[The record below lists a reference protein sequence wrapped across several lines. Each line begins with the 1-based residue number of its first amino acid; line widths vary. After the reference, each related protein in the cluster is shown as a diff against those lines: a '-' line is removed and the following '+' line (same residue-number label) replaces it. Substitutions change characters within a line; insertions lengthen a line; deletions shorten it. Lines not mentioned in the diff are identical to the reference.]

1 MSFIWPPLLW
11 LLTLAPLGGLVYMR
25 VQRRR
30 RQAAAQYGQLGLGP
44 TAAAQRLGWRRHLP
58 AALFLAGLTML
69 LFALARPQMA
79 VSLPRVEGT
88 VILTFDVSGS
98 MAATDLQPT
107 RMEAAKAAARA
118 FVERQPANVL
128 IGVVAFSDGG
138 LAVQAPT
145 NDTNEVLAAIARL
158 TPQRGTSLA
167 QGMQAALNTLAAMND
182 ETGLLSDDTRPTPLP
197 TIVPPGS
204 NGAAAIILLTD
215 GENNVPPDPLEAAQA
230 AANAGVRV
238 YTVGVGS
245 PAGVNLDLD
254 GFSVFTQLNEPV
266 LQQIAQ
272 VTEGAYY
279 NAASAADLESI
290 YSGLD
295 LHLVVRPEDTELTAL
310 FAGLGGLALLAGGG
324 LSLAWFGRMP

>member
-1 MSFIWPPLLW
+1 MTFIWPPLLW
-11 LLTLAPLGGLVYMR
+11 LLLLAPLGVLAYLR

-30 RQAAAQYGQLGLGP
+30 RQHAAQYGQLGLGF

-58 AALFLAGLTML
+58 AVLFLAALSLL

-88 VILTFDVSGS
+88 VILTFDISGS

-107 RMEAAKAAARA
+107 RLEAAKVAARA
-118 FVERQPANVL
+118 FVERQPPSVL

-138 LAVQAPT
+138 LSVQAPT
-145 NDTNEVLAAIARL
+145 NETNDVLAAINRL
-158 TPQRGTSLA
+158 SPQRGTSLA
-167 QGMQAALNTLAAMND
+167 QGIQAALNTLAAMNA
-182 ETGLLSDDTRPTPLP
+182 ETSFLSDDTRPTPVP
-197 TIVPPGS
+197 TIVPAGS
-204 NGAAAIILLTD
+204 NGATAIILLTD
-215 GENNVPPDPLEAAQA
+215 GENNVEPDPLEAAQA

-254 GFSVFTQLNEPV
+254 GFSVFTQLNEPT
-266 LQQIAQ
+266 LKQIAQ

-279 NAASAADLESI
+279 NAASAEDLESI

-295 LHLVVRPEDTELTAL
+295 LQLVVRPEDMEITSIV
-310 FAGLGGLALLAGGG
+310 AGLGVVLLLLGGG
-324 LSLAWFGRMP
+324 LSLVWFGRLP

>member
-1 MSFIWPPLLW
+1 MTFIWPPLLW
-11 LLTLAPLGGLVYMR
+11 LLLLAPLGVLAYLR

-30 RQAAAQYGQLGLGP
+30 RQHAAQYGQLGLGF

-58 AALFLAGLTML
+58 AVLFLAALSLL

-88 VILTFDVSGS
+88 VILTFDISGS

-107 RMEAAKAAARA
+107 RLEAAKVAARA
-118 FVERQPANVL
+118 FVERQPTSVL

-138 LAVQAPT
+138 LSVQAPT
-145 NDTNEVLAAIARL
+145 NETNDVLAAINRL
-158 TPQRGTSLA
+158 SPQRGTSLA
-167 QGMQAALNTLAAMND
+167 QGIQAALNTLAAMNA
-182 ETGLLSDDTRPTPLP
+182 ETSFLSDDTRPTPVP
-197 TIVPPGS
+197 TIVPAGS
-204 NGAAAIILLTD
+204 NGATAIILLTD
-215 GENNVPPDPLEAAQA
+215 GENNVEPDPLEAAQA

-254 GFSVFTQLNEPV
+254 GFSVFTQLNEPT
-266 LQQIAQ
+266 LKQIAQ

-279 NAASAADLESI
+279 NAASAEDLESI

-295 LHLVVRPEDTELTAL
+295 LQLVVRPEDMEISSIV
-310 FAGLGGLALLAGGG
+310 AGLGVVLLLLGGG
-324 LSLAWFGRMP
+324 LSLVWFGRLP

>member
-1 MSFIWPPLLW
+1 MTFIWPALLW
-11 LLTLAPLGGLVYMR
+11 LLLLTPLGVLAYLR

-30 RQAAAQYGQLGLGP
+30 RQHAAQYGQLGLGF

-58 AALFLAGLTML
+58 AVLFLAALSLL

-88 VILTFDVSGS
+88 VILTFDISGS

-107 RMEAAKAAARA
+107 RLEAAKVAARA
-118 FVERQPANVL
+118 FVERQPTSVL

-138 LAVQAPT
+138 LSVQAPT
-145 NDTNEVLAAIARL
+145 NETNDVLAAINRL
-158 TPQRGTSLA
+158 SPQRGTSLA
-167 QGMQAALNTLAAMND
+167 QGIQAALNTLAAMNA
-182 ETGLLSDDTRPTPLP
+182 ETSFLSDDTRPTPVP
-197 TIVPPGS
+197 TIVPAGS
-204 NGAAAIILLTD
+204 NGATAIILLTD
-215 GENNVPPDPLEAAQA
+215 GENNVEPDPLEAAQA

-254 GFSVFTQLNEPV
+254 GFSVFTQLNEPT
-266 LQQIAQ
+266 LKQIAQ

-279 NAASAADLESI
+279 NAASAEDLESI

-295 LHLVVRPEDTELTAL
+295 LQLVVRPEDMEITSIV
-310 FAGLGGLALLAGGG
+310 AGLGVVLLLLGGG
-324 LSLAWFGRMP
+324 LSLVWFGRLP

>member
-11 LLTLAPLGGLVYMR
+11 LLGLAPVGALLYLR

-30 RQAAAQYGQLGLGP
+30 RLAAAQYGQLGLGF

-58 AALFLAGLTML
+58 PALFLVGITLL

-79 VSLPRVEGT
+79 VSLPRTEGT
-88 VILTFDVSGS
+88 VILTFDISGS
-98 MAATDLQPT
+98 MAATDMQPT
-107 RMEAAKAAARA
+107 RMEAAKVAARA
-118 FVERQPANVL
+118 FVERQPPSVL

-138 LAVQAPT
+138 LSVQAPT
-145 NDTNEVLAAIARL
+145 NETADVLAAINRL
-158 TPQRGTSLA
+158 TPQRGTSLG
-167 QGMQAALNTLAAMND
+167 QGIQAALNTLAAMNE
-182 ETGLLSDDTRPTPLP
+182 ETSFLSDDTRPTPAP

-204 NGAAAIILLTD
+204 NGSAAIILLTD
-215 GENNVPPDPLEAAQA
+215 GENNVQPDPLEAAQA

-254 GFSVFTQLNEPV
+254 GFSVFTQLNEPT

-272 VTEGAYY
+272 VTDGAYY
-279 NAASAADLESI
+279 NAASAEDLESI
-290 YSGLD
+290 YTGLD
-295 LHLVVRPEDTELTAL
+295 LQLVVRPEDMEITSIL
-310 FAGLGGLALLAGGG
+310 AGLGMLALLAGGG
-324 LSLAWFGRMP
+324 LSLVWFGRVP

>member
-1 MSFIWPPLLW
+1 MTFIWPPLLW
-11 LLTLAPLGGLVYMR
+11 LLLLAPLGVLAYLR

-30 RQAAAQYGQLGLGP
+30 RQHAAQYGQLGLGF

-58 AALFLAGLTML
+58 AVLFLAALSLL

-88 VILTFDVSGS
+88 VILTFDISGS

-107 RMEAAKAAARA
+107 RLEAAKVAARA
-118 FVERQPANVL
+118 FVERQPTSVL

-138 LAVQAPT
+138 LSVQAPT
-145 NDTNEVLAAIARL
+145 NETNDVLAAINRL
-158 TPQRGTSLA
+158 SPQRGTSLA
-167 QGMQAALNTLAAMND
+167 QGIQAALNTLAAMNA
-182 ETGLLSDDTRPTPLP
+182 ERSFLSDDTRPTPGP
-197 TIVPPGS
+197 TIVPAGS
-204 NGAAAIILLTD
+204 NGATAIILLTD
-215 GENNVPPDPLEAAQA
+215 GENNVEPDPLEAAQA

-245 PAGVNLDLD
+245 AAGVNLDLD
-254 GFSVFTQLNEPV
+254 GFSVFTQLNEPT
-266 LQQIAQ
+266 LKQIAQ

-279 NAASAADLESI
+279 NAASAEDLESI

-295 LHLVVRPEDTELTAL
+295 LQLVVRPEDMEITSIV
-310 FAGLGGLALLAGGG
+310 AGLGVVLLLLGGG
-324 LSLAWFGRMP
+324 LSLVWFGRLP

>member
-1 MSFIWPPLLW
+1 MTFIWPALLW
-11 LLTLAPLGGLVYMR
+11 LLLLTPLGVLAYLR

-30 RQAAAQYGQLGLGP
+30 RLHAAQYGQLGLGF

-58 AALFLAGLTML
+58 AVLFLAALSLL

-88 VILTFDVSGS
+88 VILTFDISGS

-107 RMEAAKAAARA
+107 RLEAAKVAARA
-118 FVERQPANVL
+118 FVERQPTSVL

-138 LAVQAPT
+138 LSVQAPT
-145 NDTNEVLAAIARL
+145 NETNDVLAAINRL
-158 TPQRGTSLA
+158 SPQRGTSLA
-167 QGMQAALNTLAAMND
+167 QGIQAALNTLAAMNA
-182 ETGLLSDDTRPTPLP
+182 ETSFLSDDTRPTPVP
-197 TIVPPGS
+197 TIVPAGS
-204 NGAAAIILLTD
+204 NGATAIILLTD
-215 GENNVPPDPLEAAQA
+215 GENNVEPDPLEAAQA

-254 GFSVFTQLNEPV
+254 GFSVFTQLNEPT
-266 LQQIAQ
+266 LKQIAQ

-279 NAASAADLESI
+279 NAASAEDLESI

-295 LHLVVRPEDTELTAL
+295 LQLVVRPEDMEITSIV
-310 FAGLGGLALLAGGG
+310 AGLGVVLLLLGGG
-324 LSLAWFGRMP
+324 LSLVWFGRLP